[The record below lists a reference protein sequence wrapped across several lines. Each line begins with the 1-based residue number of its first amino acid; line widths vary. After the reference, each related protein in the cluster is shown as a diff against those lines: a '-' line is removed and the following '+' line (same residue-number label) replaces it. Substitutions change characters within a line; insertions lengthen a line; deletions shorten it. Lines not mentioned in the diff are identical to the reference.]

1 VSAFTDSIIEADGE
15 TFDSTELAG
24 MDWNAVGK
32 KEVLHNIMAILTT
45 EIGTVP
51 LDRNFGLD
59 DSIIDLPINLA
70 IPFLR
75 QEIFL
80 KIRRYEPRAQIN
92 SIEFVGDPVQGNLKP
107 ILSVSIAN

>member
-1 VSAFTDSIIEADGE
+1 MSLFTDSMIEVDGE
-15 TFDSTELAG
+15 TFNATELAG
-24 MDWNAVGK
+24 MDWDSTGT
-32 KEVLHNIMAILTT
+32 KEVLHNIVAILTT

-59 DSIIDLPINLA
+59 DSIIDLPINLVV
-70 IPFLR
+70 PFMR

-80 KIRRYEPRAQIN
+80 KVRHYEPRAQIHA
-92 SIEFVGDPVQGNLKP
+92 IRFEGDPIQGNLKP

>member
-1 VSAFTDSIIEADGE
+1 MSAFTDSMIEVDGE
-15 TFDSTELAG
+15 TFSAAELAG
-24 MDWNAVGK
+24 MDWDSTGT
-32 KEVLHNIMAILTT
+32 KEVLHNIVAIITT

-70 IPFLR
+70 IPFMR

-80 KIRRYEPRAQIN
+80 KVRHYEPRAQIH
-92 SIEFVGDPVQGNLKP
+92 SIRFEGDPAQGTLKP

>member
-1 VSAFTDSIIEADGE
+1 MIEVDGE
-15 TFDSTELAG
+15 TFDAAELAG
-24 MDWNAVGK
+24 MDWDAVGT
-32 KEVLHNIMAILTT
+32 KEVLHNIVAILTT

-80 KIRRYEPRAQIN
+80 KIRHYEPRAQIR
-92 SIEFVGDPVQGNLKP
+92 SIQFVGDPVQGNLKP
-107 ILSVSIAN
+107 ILSVSVAN